1 MRLYEMFMGPL
12 EAVKPWQTDQIQG
25 VVRFRDRVFNVCTRE
40 LTESC
45 AEETRCEIHKTIKKV
60 TGDIDKMAFNT
71 AMSAM
76 MSLTNHLMALDPVPR
91 EAAEALTLL
100 VSPFAPHLGEEL
112 WNRLGH
118 EESLAY
124 HAWPLFDEA
133 LCVDDTI
140 EMGVQVNGKT
150 RGTVSLALDATADD
164 ARAAAVAIESV
175 ARQLEGKEIK
185 KFIYVPKRIINFV
198 AK

>member
-1 MRLYEMFMGPL
+1 
-12 EAVKPWQTDQIQG
+12 
-25 VVRFRDRVFNVCTRE
+25 
-40 LTESC
+40 
-45 AEETRCEIHKTIKKV
+45 
-60 TGDIDKMAFNT
+60 
-71 AMSAM
+71 
-76 MSLTNHLMALDPVPR
+76 MSLTNHLMGSDPVPR

-112 WNRLGH
+112 WSRLGH

-124 HAWPLFDEA
+124 HAWPDFDET

-175 ARQLEGKEIK
+175 ARQLEGKEVK